1 MNTQELSTAE
11 ILEMILGEFDI
22 ESNTECALEAFLFA
36 KKINNAASAAIKLTQ
51 DFATKALDLQGGKG
65 ANSFAEYSITKSYL
79 RTYQPNTE
87 RDFLMEAVEAKE
99 AELRQIKDQ
108 LSEIEKAMEKRGE
121 VKKEEA
127 GKNIKVVL
135 LEKI

>member
-1 MNTQELSTAE
+1 MNTQDLSTAE
-11 ILEMILGEFDI
+11 IMEMILGEFDI
-22 ESNTECALEAFLFA
+22 ENNTECALEAFLFA

-51 DFATKALDLQGGKG
+51 ELATKELDAIGGKG

-79 RTYQPNTE
+79 RTYQPNTD
-87 RDFLMEAVEAKE
+87 RDFLLLAAEAKE
-99 AELRQIKDQ
+99 AELKQIKDQ
-108 LSEIEKAMEKRGE
+108 ISEIEKAMEKRGE

>member
-1 MNTQELSTAE
+1 MNTQDLSTAE

-22 ESNTECALEAFLFA
+22 ENNTECALEAFLFA
-36 KKINNAASAAIKLTQ
+36 KKINNAAGAAIKLTQ
-51 DFATKALDLQGGKG
+51 ELATKELDAIGGKG

-79 RTYQPNTE
+79 RTYQPNTD
-87 RDFLMEAVEAKE
+87 RDFLLLAAEAKE
-99 AELRQIKDQ
+99 AELMQIKDR
-108 LSEIEKAMEKRGE
+108 LSEIEKTMEKRGE

>member
-1 MNTQELSTAE
+1 M
-11 ILEMILGEFDI
+11 D
-22 ESNTECALEAFLFA
+22 
-36 KKINNAASAAIKLTQ
+36 AI
-51 DFATKALDLQGGKG
+51 GGKG

-79 RTYQPNTE
+79 RTYQPNTD
-87 RDFLMEAVEAKE
+87 RDFLLAAAEAKE
-99 AELRQIKDQ
+99 EELRQIKDR
-108 LSEIEKAMEKRGE
+108 LSEIEKTMEKRGE

>member
-22 ESNTECALEAFLFA
+22 DNNTECALEAFLFA
-36 KKINNAASAAIKLTQ
+36 KKISNAASAAIKLTQ
-51 DFATKALDLQGGKG
+51 ELATKALDLQGGKG
-65 ANSFAEYSITKSYL
+65 SNSFAEYSITKSYL

-87 RDFLMEAVEAKE
+87 RDLLTAAAEVKE